1 MKCFTSAQILQ
12 MEKEKKTQSD
22 ATKLK
27 ALVILS
33 NAFDGNKIQA
43 RNLQRIEEKSSSS
56 VFDYIKESRP
66 SLQMLLHEEVEA
78 YSSGLPHMRELP
90 VPPKTFW
97 DNKKGLK
104 PVKEKGACDSDDLRH
119 TPLTE

>member
-1 MKCFTSAQILQ
+1 

-33 NAFDGNKIQA
+33 NAFDENKIQA
-43 RNLQRIEEKSSSS
+43 RNLQRIEEKSSSW

-66 SLQMLLHEEVEA
+66 SL
-78 YSSGLPHMRELP
+78 
-90 VPPKTFW
+90 
-97 DNKKGLK
+97 
-104 PVKEKGACDSDDLRH
+104 
-119 TPLTE
+119 